1 MNKVYYY
8 CYYYYYTDKK
18 SKKIKNQTFSIDQ
31 VIFRVERLSTTC
43 TFYNYASGDSRW
55 EQFSYVRMDLFFQT
69 GAPLFC
75 ACEKIGPYKVF
86 TNLKNGLDS
95 RVGDGQVQ
103 SH

>member
-1 MNKVYYY
+1 MH
-8 CYYYYYTDKK
+8 
-18 SKKIKNQTFSIDQ
+18 I
-31 VIFRVERLSTTC
+31 L
-43 TFYNYASGDSRW
+43 YASGDSRW
-55 EQFSYVRMDLFFQT
+55 EHFSYVRMDLFFQT